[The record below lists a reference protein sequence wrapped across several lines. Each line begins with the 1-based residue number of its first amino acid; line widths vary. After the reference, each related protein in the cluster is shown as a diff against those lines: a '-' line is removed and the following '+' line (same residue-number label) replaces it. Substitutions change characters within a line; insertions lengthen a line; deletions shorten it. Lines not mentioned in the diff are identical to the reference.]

1 MILADYSDGVEMAF
15 RLLLLLLLL
24 FSNSDSL
31 RLYTL

>member
-15 RLLLLLLLL
+15 RLLLLLL